1 MSSRP
6 LVIAAGFALVL
17 TLCGVVPALAE
28 APRELKWA
36 DLVPRTAT
44 VAKKK
49 LKAFFGPPRGTQP
62 DKPAGGSAYLDSY
75 DIRSRPEDVA
85 GAPPPRMPEGKFMS
99 RPVKKAAGETP
110 ELMTELDGQDV
121 KLGGYV
127 VPLDFKATKITE
139 FLLVPFVGACIHVPP
154 PPANQ
159 IVYVKTKNGFT
170 VKGEFDPVYV
180 TGKLSAKL
188 TPTDLAETGYT
199 IDADSVEM
207 R

>member
-1 MSSRP
+1 MSKP
-6 LVIAAGFALVL
+6 LVVAAGLAIALSLV
-17 TLCGVVPALAE
+17 GSIPAWAE

-36 DLVPRTAT
+36 DLVPKTAAA
-44 VAKKK
+44 AKRQ
-49 LKAFFGPPRGTQP
+49 LKTFFGPPRGASP
-62 DKPAGGSAYLDSY
+62 DAPQENQAYLDSY

-99 RPVKKAAGETP
+99 RPVKKTSEDPP
-110 ELMTELDGQDV
+110 ELKSELDGQRV
-121 KLGGYV
+121 RIGGYV

-154 PPANQ
+154 PPPNQ
-159 IVYVKTKNGFT
+159 IVYVKSEDGFA

-180 TGKLSAKL
+180 TGTLSAKL
-188 TPTDLAETGYT
+188 TPTGLAETGYT
-199 IDADSVEM
+199 IEAEAVEG